1 MFSNEEKKEKGGETP
16 KDQFSTKFDKLKIM
30 PLTPYLKFLHAAIRD
45 KSQKREKFVFYTD
58 QLLRLLCE
66 FAFIAVPHTPKVVKT
81 PTGADF
87 QGVAFSPVCG
97 VSVMRSGEA
106 LESALRAVM
115 LDLKI
120 GKVLV
125 QMDPET
131 KQRRLLYSKLPKDV
145 TKNFVM
151 LLDPIL
157 ASGSTAIAAIKHLL
171 EVGCKE
177 DQISFVTMIACPE
190 GIENIFKKYPKI
202 TIVTSMLDDGLDQN
216 KLLIPG
222 IGEFSDRYFGT

>member
-1 MFSNEEKKEKGGETP
+1 
-16 KDQFSTKFDKLKIM
+16 
-30 PLTPYLKFLHAAIRD
+30 
-45 KSQKREKFVFYTD
+45 
-58 QLLRLLCE
+58 
-66 FAFIAVPHTPKVVKT
+66 
-81 PTGADF
+81 
-87 QGVAFSPVCG
+87 
-97 VSVMRSGEA
+97 MRSREA

-125 QMDPET
+125 QPDPET

-171 EVGCKE
+171 EVYCE
-177 DQISFVTMIACPE
+177 ILLVTHNHFSLNSSRLFFIALISV
-190 GIENIFKKYPKI
+190 
-202 TIVTSMLDDGLDQN
+202 
-216 KLLIPG
+216 
-222 IGEFSDRYFGT
+222 